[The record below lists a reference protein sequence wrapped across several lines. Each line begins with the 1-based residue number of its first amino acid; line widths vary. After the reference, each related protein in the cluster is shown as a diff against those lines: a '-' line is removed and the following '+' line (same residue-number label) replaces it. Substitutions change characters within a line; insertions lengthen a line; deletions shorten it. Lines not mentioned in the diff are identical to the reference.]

1 MSKLSRRTLVASA
14 AALPTLTVPAVVAA
28 SAEPDPIFA
37 AIESHRS
44 AWVDWSAIVEH
55 EYGLGLYYDDPR
67 YAASQ
72 AVMEAKQA
80 IKCDRCFNLV
90 EIYPTTIGGVV
101 ALLQYYAETF
111 ELDGKTY
118 WPDDFGMPLARHA
131 AAALERIVPLAAR

>member
-1 MSKLSRRTLVASA
+1 MSKLSRRSLVTSA
-14 AALPTLTVPAVVAA
+14 AALPALTVPAVVAA

-55 EYGLGLYYDDPR
+55 EYGLGFDDPR

-72 AVMEAKQA
+72 TVMEAKQA

-111 ELDGKTY
+111 ELDDKTY

-131 AAALERIVPLAAR
+131 ALALERITRSAA